1 MLQLHRAAPQ
11 DRRLLVRLFAV
22 LIAFASLF
30 PLQAVA
36 HEGHDHG
43 PAPVALPITSQPR
56 ATATGDEFE
65 AVAILQ
71 NGELLIFIDRVAD
84 NVPVQGARVSVII
97 NNQEISARAEADGT
111 YRSTI
116 AELVQPGRHDVV
128 IAVQNG
134 DTNDLLVA
142 SLETPASSV
151 ATAAVAAPP
160 VKRGL
165 AWLRTHLLLTS
176 LTALAFTALA
186 GMLVMRRK
194 PGQRAPPEAASS
206 ASSGHA
212 ARRRSPLSV
221 QTPLNLVV
229 LALILATTA
238 LTGQPTFA
246 HEGEEHAAIA
256 PAAFAITGDA
266 PRRLP
271 DGSVFVPKPTQ
282 RLLAVRTL
290 VTTETAQQPSQ
301 SLVGRVIANPNRSGV
316 VQSSTGGRL
325 TPSSTGL
332 PRLGQSVKAGD
343 ILAYVTP
350 AFLAI
355 DSANVAQTAGDLDQQ
370 LEIARNKNDRLQKLL
385 ATNATSRALAEDA
398 QLTLQGLE
406 RRRAALKT
414 SQVRSEP
421 LLAPVD
427 GVISATKAVPGQVV
441 APQDILFEIIDARS
455 LWVEAFVFDPSLV
468 SFENPVANTFDGT
481 TFALTFV
488 GRSRSLRQQSAILQ
502 FETNAPPASLDVG
515 TPVTVHAQAG
525 ERVTA
530 ITLPKTAIVRSPNGE
545 DIVWRHAEP
554 ERFVAHAVKVAPF
567 DGTRVRILAGLTP
580 GQRIVVESAELIN
593 QVR

>member
-1 MLQLHRAAPQ
+1 MLQFHQAAPQ
-11 DRRLLVRLFAV
+11 GRRHLVRLFAA

-30 PLQAVA
+30 PLQAFA

-56 ATATGDEFE
+56 AMATGDEFE

-84 NVPVQGARVSVII
+84 NTPVQGARVSVTV

-111 YRSTI
+111 YRATI

-206 ASSGHA
+206 AALSRTSSGHA

-229 LALILATTA
+229 LALIIATTA
-238 LTGQPTFA
+238 LTGQPAFA

-256 PAAFAITGDA
+256 PATFAITGDA

-301 SLVGRVIANPNRSGV
+301 SLSGA
-316 VQSSTGGRL
+316 SSPIPTVAA
-325 TPSSTGL
+325 SC
-332 PRLGQSVKAGD
+332 KA
-343 ILAYVTP
+343 A
-350 AFLAI
+350 
-355 DSANVAQTAGDLDQQ
+355 
-370 LEIARNKNDRLQKLL
+370 
-385 ATNATSRALAEDA
+385 
-398 QLTLQGLE
+398 
-406 RRRAALKT
+406 RAA
-414 SQVRSEP
+414 
-421 LLAPVD
+421 
-427 GVISATKAVPGQVV
+427 G
-441 APQDILFEIIDARS
+441 
-455 LWVEAFVFDPSLV
+455 
-468 SFENPVANTFDGT
+468 
-481 TFALTFV
+481 
-488 GRSRSLRQQSAILQ
+488 
-502 FETNAPPASLDVG
+502 
-515 TPVTVHAQAG
+515 
-525 ERVTA
+525 
-530 ITLPKTAIVRSPNGE
+530 
-545 DIVWRHAEP
+545 
-554 ERFVAHAVKVAPF
+554 
-567 DGTRVRILAGLTP
+567 
-580 GQRIVVESAELIN
+580 
-593 QVR
+593 